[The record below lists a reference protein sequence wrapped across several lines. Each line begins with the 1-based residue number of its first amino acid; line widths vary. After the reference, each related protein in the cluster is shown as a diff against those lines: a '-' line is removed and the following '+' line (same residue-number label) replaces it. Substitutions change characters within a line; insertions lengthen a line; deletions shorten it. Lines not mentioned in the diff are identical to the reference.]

1 MRERWSTL
9 VKGLA
14 LAASLAPPAGASP
27 NPGAPETPAPLIGR
41 LDDIRARLL
50 RHAPPEQATPDRQA
64 QYRPQWANWNNWP
77 NYWKNF

>member
-27 NPGAPETPAPLIGR
+27 NPGPPETPALIGR